1 MRRLL
6 GFTLLEVL
14 VAMSIF
20 SVIGLGA
27 TQMLRTMIKSH
38 DRTQDRVA
46 SLNHVARAFMLL
58 ERDLVQIVN
67 RPVRDEYGDPLPS
80 LMLASGTYPL
90 EFTRTGW
97 NNPAQRSRS
106 GLQRVAYEL
115 DANGRLL
122 RHFWLVLDRAQDSAM
137 QTQVLLDGVRDLR
150 MQVVNDQGEMLETWP
165 QADQDSALPAGIELS
180 IETSAMG
187 SLRRIFPL
195 VSVAV
200 VRSPPAE
207 PGPGNDSSEPTGDE
221 PGGAEDDNII
231 EPVIETQS
239 DPDTGNGGDGD
250 NADQDDSEQ
259 DDSEQDNE
267 TQDNET
273 QDNEAQDNEPQ
284 DNGRDEVLQP

>member
-46 SLNHVARAFMLL
+46 SFNHVARAFMLL

-200 VRSPPAE
+200 VRSPLAE

-231 EPVIETQS
+231 EPAVDPVIEPVIEPQA

-273 QDNEAQDNEPQ
+273 QDN
-284 DNGRDEVLQP
+284 GRDEVLQP

>member
-46 SLNHVARAFMLL
+46 SFNHVARAFMLL

-200 VRSPPAE
+200 VRPPLAE

-231 EPVIETQS
+231 EPAVDPVIEPVIEPQA
-239 DPDTGNGGDGD
+239 DPDTGNGDNGDNGD
-250 NADQDDSEQ
+250 NADQEDSV
-259 DDSEQDNE
+259 QDNE

-273 QDNEAQDNEPQ
+273 QDN
-284 DNGRDEVLQP
+284 GRDEVLQP